1 MQPNCIKVY
10 RNSVALNGC
19 ENLMAASLPSTSSD
33 DLLVAHGLRRT
44 NAARLVVDWLRAHA
58 DTRWTHAQLQE
69 ALARESSI
77 TLDRVTLYRLLDRLS
92 EVGLLRCK
100 VDAERVR
107 HYQAIVDDA
116 PAAPHFECN
125 TCHRDLPLEGQMDK
139 TNAELAQAAI
149 AAIQALKTLGQQNV
163 SVDLALRGICGD
175 CAPTQRLA
183 R

>member
-1 MQPNCIKVY
+1 MT
-10 RNSVALNGC
+10 SA
-19 ENLMAASLPSTSSD
+19 STSSSTVSTSAD

-44 NAARLVVDWLRAHA
+44 NAARLVVEWLRAHA
-58 DTRWTHAQLQE
+58 DSRWTHAQVQE
-69 ALARESSI
+69 ALARESNI

-107 HYQAIVDDA
+107 HYQAVMEEAADT
-116 PAAPHFECN
+116 APHFECN
-125 TCHRDLPLEGQMDK
+125 HCHRDLPLSGQMDK
-139 TNAELAQAAI
+139 TNAELAEAAI
-149 AAIQALKTLGQQNV
+149 KAIQALKTLGQQSV

-175 CAPTQRLA
+175 CAPVQGLR

>member
-1 MQPNCIKVY
+1 M
-10 RNSVALNGC
+10 RSD
-19 ENLMAASLPSTSSD
+19 STAPTSAD

-44 NAARLVVDWLRAHA
+44 NAARLVVEWLRAHA
-58 DTRWTHAQLQE
+58 DSRWTHAQVQE
-69 ALARESSI
+69 ALAMESGI

-107 HYQAIVDDA
+107 HYQAVVEDA
-116 PAAPHFECN
+116 TLHFECN

-139 TNAELAQAAI
+139 TNADLAEAAI
-149 AAIQALKTLGQQNV
+149 KAIQALKTLGQQTV

-175 CAPTQRLA
+175 CAPTHRLA

>member
-1 MQPNCIKVY
+1 
-10 RNSVALNGC
+10 
-19 ENLMAASLPSTSSD
+19 MAASLPSHSSD

-44 NAARLVVDWLRAHA
+44 NAARMVVDWLRAHA
-58 DTRWTHAQLQE
+58 DTHWTHAQLQE
-69 ALARESSI
+69 ALARESST

-107 HYQAIVDDA
+107 HYQAVIEDV

-125 TCHRDLPLEGQMDK
+125 NCHRDLPLEGQMDK

-175 CAPTQRLA
+175 CAPAQELPR
-183 R
+183 

>member
-1 MQPNCIKVY
+1 M
-10 RNSVALNGC
+10 ST
-19 ENLMAASLPSTSSD
+19 ASTPSSSAD

-44 NAARLVVDWLRAHA
+44 NAARLVVEWLRAHA
-58 DTRWTHAQLQE
+58 DSRWTHAQVQE
-69 ALARESSI
+69 ALAIESGI

-107 HYQAIVDDA
+107 HYQAILEKTSDG
-116 PAAPHFECN
+116 PAPHFECN
-125 TCHRDLPLEGQMDK
+125 SCHRDLPLAGQMDK
-139 TNAELAQAAI
+139 TNAELAEAAI
-149 AAIQALKTLGQQNV
+149 RAIQALKTLGQQSV

-175 CAPTQRLA
+175 CAPAKGLA

>member
-1 MQPNCIKVY
+1 
-10 RNSVALNGC
+10 
-19 ENLMAASLPSTSSD
+19 MAASLPSTSVSPATTSD

-44 NAARLVVDWLRAHA
+44 NAARVVVDWLRVHA

-69 ALARESSI
+69 ALARESNI

-107 HYQAIVDDA
+107 HYQAILEDV

>member
-1 MQPNCIKVY
+1 M
-10 RNSVALNGC
+10 S
-19 ENLMAASLPSTSSD
+19 PSPISATSAD

-44 NAARLVVDWLRAHA
+44 NAARLVVEWLRAHVDA
-58 DTRWTHAQLQE
+58 RWTHAQLQE
-69 ALARESSI
+69 ALARESGI

-107 HYQAIVDDA
+107 HYQAVVEEA
-116 PAAPHFECN
+116 AEQAPHFECN
-125 TCHRDLPLEGQMDK
+125 TCHRDLPLAGQMDK
-139 TNAELAQAAI
+139 TNAELAEAAI
-149 AAIQALKTLGQQNV
+149 RAIQALKTLGQQSV

-175 CAPTQRLA
+175 CAPAQRLA

>member
-1 MQPNCIKVY
+1 
-10 RNSVALNGC
+10 
-19 ENLMAASLPSTSSD
+19 MASSLPSQAPSAANSAD
-33 DLLVAHGLRRT
+33 ALLVAHGLRRT
-44 NAARLVVDWLRAHA
+44 NAARLVVEWLRAHA
-58 DTRWTHAQLQE
+58 EARWTHAQLQE
-69 ALARESSI
+69 ALARESGI

-107 HYQAIVDDA
+107 HYQAVLEDA
-116 PAAPHFECN
+116 PSAAHFECN
-125 TCHRDLPLEGQMDK
+125 TCHRDLPLDGQMDK
-139 TNAELAQAAI
+139 TNAELAQAALK
-149 AAIQALKTLGQQNV
+149 AIQALKTLGQQNV

>member
-1 MQPNCIKVY
+1 
-10 RNSVALNGC
+10 
-19 ENLMAASLPSTSSD
+19 MAASLPSNPLATSSD

-44 NAARLVVDWLRAHA
+44 NAARMVVDWLRAHA

-69 ALARESSI
+69 ALGRESNI

-107 HYQAIVDDA
+107 HYQAIMEDV

-125 TCHRDLPLEGQMDK
+125 NCHRDLPLEGQMDK
-139 TNAELAQAAI
+139 TNSELAQAALN
-149 AAIQALKTLGQQNV
+149 AILALKTLGQQNI

-175 CAPTQRLA
+175 CAPVKEPQR
-183 R
+183 